1 VPKVGNTTPVK
12 MAESWQQTEDQNMEA
27 AGEETYDNAEQA
39 DQSWEDNS
47 KQDWDN
53 SNQDGEHSK
62 TNGWEDGNNW
72 KDKRRGRGDHA
83 DHRDEDEFI
92 LEMEKKQAI
101 KIIGKAGSM
110 VKEIGKQSRAFIKID
125 PDVEPASI
133 RIAGTF
139 TAVDRARAMIHDI
152 LHSEYDKPRPGDWSD
167 EMYRKVT
174 KAESAKIIGSRGSN
188 IQYIEKKTW
197 AKLDANEQDG
207 GMVMVRVTGDF
218 DAVENALTMM
228 SDVLNNTGDWSK
240 DWGQSKDWG
249 SDSGGGR
256 KRKRFQDGEEPEA
269 TEVLH
274 FEASFSGSIV
284 GRNGVQIKK
293 MRDESGAEIDIQKIE
308 NDEKCEVTIKG
319 SAEEVEL
326 GKKLVE
332 EFVAATAA
340 KRQPREGAVTE
351 TLEFEKRAAKEII
364 GRGGRNIK
372 EVRETSGADIKVGD
386 DWDKCVVTI
395 TGIPEQISIARQ
407 KIEELAGAEAWK
419 KDEWKSDDWNSNS
432 NNGYDNKDDTQS
444 EMTERQQ
451 RFQQMRQA
459 LAKPPPPSGQIEP
472 YGEGNSDDWNSGNN
486 NDQWGNSGD
495 WKGDETGP
503 DGNSKDLGS
512 AASVI
517 GMASAKS
524 PPAPK
529 APLPTGRPPPSAIM
543 KAPGGWPNIVPPKFG
558 GLDALCDNL
567 QSGPDFGSLEPHG
580 ATEVMGAALM
590 KAPPKANV
598 VPAKLGGIQPKGKGK
613 GGNFQPMQSFS
624 QPGNSDS
631 WGSSEDWQSGDAD
644 SWQQEEPAAPSA
656 VAPMRPMQ
664 VPARPAG
671 PNFGFTQPAA
681 DDWNAGGGDNW
692 QSGNAGDFNS
702 GQGDAFMQPAAVDDW
717 GPPPAV
723 QPAAVDDWGQ
733 PQQRSLHPQ
742 PEVQQLQQEQ
752 QQQLQQLQQFQQ
764 QSQPKPK
771 FSWLQDDEQPAPV
784 QQVPAQQPQF
794 SWLQNEEQPLVQQP
808 MMPAAS
814 VQQFAADA
822 QPADG
827 WGGWGF

>member
-1 VPKVGNTTPVK
+1 
-12 MAESWQQTEDQNMEA
+12 
-27 AGEETYDNAEQA
+27 
-39 DQSWEDNS
+39 
-47 KQDWDN
+47 
-53 SNQDGEHSK
+53 
-62 TNGWEDGNNW
+62 
-72 KDKRRGRGDHA
+72 
-83 DHRDEDEFI
+83 
-92 LEMEKKQAI
+92 
-101 KIIGKAGSM
+101 
-110 VKEIGKQSRAFIKID
+110 
-125 PDVEPASI
+125 
-133 RIAGTF
+133 
-139 TAVDRARAMIHDI
+139 
-152 LHSEYDKPRPGDWSD
+152 
-167 EMYRKVT
+167 
-174 KAESAKIIGSRGSN
+174 
-188 IQYIEKKTW
+188 
-197 AKLDANEQDG
+197 
-207 GMVMVRVTGDF
+207 
-218 DAVENALTMM
+218 
-228 SDVLNNTGDWSK
+228 
-240 DWGQSKDWG
+240 
-249 SDSGGGR
+249 
-256 KRKRFQDGEEPEA
+256 
-269 TEVLH
+269 
-274 FEASFSGSIV
+274 
-284 GRNGVQIKK
+284 
-293 MRDESGAEIDIQKIE
+293 
-308 NDEKCEVTIKG
+308 
-319 SAEEVEL
+319 
-326 GKKLVE
+326 
-332 EFVAATAA
+332 
-340 KRQPREGAVTE
+340 
-351 TLEFEKRAAKEII
+351 
-364 GRGGRNIK
+364 
-372 EVRETSGADIKVGD
+372 
-386 DWDKCVVTI
+386 
-395 TGIPEQISIARQ
+395 
-407 KIEELAGAEAWK
+407 
-419 KDEWKSDDWNSNS
+419 
-432 NNGYDNKDDTQS
+432 
-444 EMTERQQ
+444 
-451 RFQQMRQA
+451 
-459 LAKPPPPSGQIEP
+459 
-472 YGEGNSDDWNSGNN
+472 
-486 NDQWGNSGD
+486 
-495 WKGDETGP
+495 
-503 DGNSKDLGS
+503 
-512 AASVI
+512 
-517 GMASAKS
+517 
-524 PPAPK
+524 
-529 APLPTGRPPPSAIM
+529 
-543 KAPGGWPNIVPPKFG
+543 
-558 GLDALCDNL
+558 LCDNL